1 MSCSASAE
9 RIAHRTAHDAAYRVA
24 VEKDNSI
31 PSVDLR
37 ASGHEKRSQ
46 CKQSHSPHEFIADR
60 EKGSQNAEVFCIGK
74 NERK

>member
-9 RIAHRTAHDAAYRVA
+9 RIAHRTANDAAYRVA
-24 VEKDNSI
+24 VEKENYVS
-31 PSVDLR
+31 SVDCR

-46 CKQSHSPHEFIADR
+46 CKQSHSPHEFIAGR
-60 EKGSQNAEVFCIGK
+60 EKGSQNAEVFCLGK